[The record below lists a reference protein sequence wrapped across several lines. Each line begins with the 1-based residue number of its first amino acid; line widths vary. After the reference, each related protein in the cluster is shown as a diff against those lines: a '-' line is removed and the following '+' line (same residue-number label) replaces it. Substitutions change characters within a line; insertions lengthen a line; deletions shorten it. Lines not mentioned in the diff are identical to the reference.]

1 MQFFDNSRPRGMKLK
16 SLQRDG
22 PFTSIV
28 FPTIWNRKYV
38 VIIDIDLYPRL

>member
-1 MQFFDNSRPRGMKLK
+1 MQLSDNSRPRGMKLK

-38 VIIDIDLYPRL
+38 VIDIDLYLRL